1 MNFQKI
7 VAHMRLASKWK
18 SICEAEKNT
27 LQKCILC
34 KHQLSSQQWGPLLE
48 SFIKEKFNIGPA
60 VDSVSGDG
68 CSSKGL
74 NIEIKVSLGDKGG
87 QLNFVQLRPDH
98 NIDYYLFLGY
108 NLFKGELGQTH
119 WLLCPSKELYTLLP
133 TYGGYAHGTISKL
146 GDITMENIYGRGCEY
161 ALRPNPALKDTR
173 KGKKLW
179 NIMCEKFSVT
189 EDDITRRI

>member
-1 MNFQKI
+1 MNF

-98 NIDYYLFLGY
+98 TIDYYLFLGY
-108 NLFKGELGQTH
+108 NLFEGKLGQTH

-161 ALRPNPALKDTR
+161 ALRPNPALKDAR

>member
-7 VAHMRLASKWK
+7 VAYMRLASKWK

-68 CSSKGL
+68 CSPKGL

-98 NIDYYLFLGY
+98 TIDYYLFLGY
-108 NLFKGELGQTH
+108 NLFEGELGQTH

-161 ALRPNPALKDTR
+161 ALRPNPVLDDTR

-179 NIMCEKFSVT
+179 NIMCGKFSVT

>member
-7 VAHMRLASKWK
+7 VAHMRLANKWK
-18 SICEAEKNT
+18 GICEAEKNI

-60 VDSVSGDG
+60 VDSISGDG
-68 CSSKGL
+68 CSPKGL

-98 NIDYYLFLGY
+98 TIDYYLFLGY
-108 NLFKGELGQTH
+108 NLFEGGLGQTH
-119 WLLCPSKELYTLLP
+119 WFLCPPKELYTLLP

-146 GDITMENIYGRGCEY
+146 GGITMENIYGRGCEY
-161 ALRPNPALKDTR
+161 ALRPNPVLEDTR

-179 NIMCEKFSVT
+179 RLMCGKFSVT